1 MGKENAKQ
9 VQDPISRPLRTYNE
23 ESLVVSDHELLEQP
37 TEDLA
42 TEFETPF
49 KTLQI
54 NGIRVSGE
62 KYIKESHFK
71 TPTDGTWGDR
81 EQQRQKLTPFK
92 TPVHVQD
99 RDLTHF
105 KTLGKS
111 GNKVSRNLTPFK
123 TPDVKHRT
131 SRVHFKTFDNWIEAR
146 RTNCDMLLKDVSSF
160 VSEKTEEDQ
169 QRSYPSHRQPNSRQT
184 NRNGD
189 PQTSR
194 SPHIDKGKISMGDYH
209 SRSESTMEHRGK
221 STMEQNSIPRPTEA
235 TDGKQRPER
244 ERFEAKLSQ
253 QTPSSERF
261 IAKEAKCPKVT
272 QMTHFKTL
280 SRNRG
285 GEWPSRTLTVWWPT
299 EPPIRVTFRDT
310 NRVEA
315 HSLKLYHSHWAMNVY
330 INRTFYIMLHPSLHH
345 HQHLT

>member
-71 TPTDGTWGDR
+71 TPTDGTRGDR

-131 SRVHFKTFDNWIEAR
+131 SRVHFKTFDDWIEAR

-160 VSEKTEEDQ
+160 IQKRRRRTNRDPTPAADSPTAD
-169 QRSYPSHRQPNSRQT
+169 RQT
-184 NRNGD
+184 GMV
-189 PQTSR
+189 T
-194 SPHIDKGKISMGDYH
+194 
-209 SRSESTMEHRGK
+209 
-221 STMEQNSIPRPTEA
+221 PRHPDHPT
-235 TDGKQRPER
+235 
-244 ERFEAKLSQ
+244 
-253 QTPSSERF
+253 
-261 IAKEAKCPKVT
+261 
-272 QMTHFKTL
+272 
-280 SRNRG
+280 
-285 GEWPSRTLTVWWPT
+285 
-299 EPPIRVTFRDT
+299 
-310 NRVEA
+310 
-315 HSLKLYHSHWAMNVY
+315 
-330 INRTFYIMLHPSLHH
+330 
-345 HQHLT
+345 

>member
-71 TPTDGTWGDR
+71 TPTDGTRGDR

-131 SRVHFKTFDNWIEAR
+131 SRVHFKTFDDWIEAR

-160 VSEKTEEDQ
+160 ISEKMEEDQ
-169 QRSYPSHRQPNSRQT
+169 QRSYPSRRQPNSRQT

-253 QTPSSERF
+253 QTP
-261 IAKEAKCPKVT
+261 I
-272 QMTHFKTL
+272 Q
-280 SRNRG
+280 
-285 GEWPSRTLTVWWPT
+285 
-299 EPPIRVTFRDT
+299 
-310 NRVEA
+310 
-315 HSLKLYHSHWAMNVY
+315 
-330 INRTFYIMLHPSLHH
+330 
-345 HQHLT
+345 